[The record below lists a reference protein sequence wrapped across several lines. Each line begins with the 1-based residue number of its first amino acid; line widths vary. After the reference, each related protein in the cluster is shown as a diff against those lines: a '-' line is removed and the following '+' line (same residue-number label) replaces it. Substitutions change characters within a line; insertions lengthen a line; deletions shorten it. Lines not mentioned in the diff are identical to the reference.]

1 MITRLI
7 FAALLC
13 TPFMV
18 SSLPPEWPQEFG
30 DRDAIH
36 RQLGEIN
43 KKLNDR
49 FRAKISIKRYTGK
62 YQEDRSEE
70 NLNGILGAVGDLIE
84 LDDKKKQVL
93 YKELK
98 KNWFF
103 TKELLLNGIDHD
115 CRVYQELIHSCRG
128 AQEENT
134 SLSVYGFLDLLFLSK
149 EYYLTEQGDVAKRSV
164 GAVPRICHALPNY
177 IETDR
182 KFYQEIYSSLWDF
195 VEQAA
200 PKNIQDLMR
209 TKAKKLPKYAA
220 LIAGDFVKRHKE
232 LTPEFEAIA
241 KADREAVF
249 EPETRHRLLQLE
261 APKFDKTLKLLK
273 ILYQSSEKERT
284 PRQVVFSTYMGDV
297 IVLRMLRPFY
307 DQIRSHQENQARAER
322 AAARE
327 EAAAEVEGG
336 TAASSSAHPDDKGF
350 SLLAFAEQEGFY
362 QGSDVV
368 FGPKKGDGPA
378 AEGVE
383 EELSTSDSSD
393 DEEW

>member
-1 MITRLI
+1 M
-7 FAALLC
+7 
-13 TPFMV
+13 
-18 SSLPPEWPQEFG
+18 
-30 DRDAIH
+30 
-36 RQLGEIN
+36 
-43 KKLNDR
+43 NDR

-93 YKELK
+93 SKELK

-115 CRVYQELIHSCRG
+115 CGVYQELIHSCCG

-249 EPETRHRLLQLE
+249 EPEIRHRLLQLE
-261 APKFDKTLKLLK
+261 APKFDKTVKLLAA
-273 ILYQSSEKERT
+273 LYSSNEKERI

-327 EAAAEVEGG
+327 EAVAEVEEGG
-336 TAASSSAHPDDKGF
+336 TAASSSAHPDDIGF
-350 SLLAFAEQEGFY
+350 SLLTFAEQEGFY

>member
-1 MITRLI
+1 
-7 FAALLC
+7 
-13 TPFMV
+13 MV

-62 YQEDRSEE
+62 YQEDPSQE
-70 NLNGILGAVGDLIE
+70 NLEGILGAVGNLID

-93 YKELK
+93 SNELK
-98 KNWFF
+98 NNWSL

-115 CRVYQELIHSCRG
+115 CGVYQELIHSCHD

-134 SLSVYGFLDLLFLSK
+134 SLSVYGFLDLLFLSR
-149 EYYLTEQGDVAKRSV
+149 EYYSTEQGDVAKRSI

-177 IETDR
+177 METDR
-182 KFYQEIYSSLWDF
+182 KFYQEIYSSLWNF
-195 VEQAA
+195 VRQAA
-200 PKNIQDLMR
+200 PRNIQDLMLA
-209 TKAKKLPKYAA
+209 KAEKLPKHA
-220 LIAGDFVKRHKE
+220 LSIAQDFVKRHRE

-241 KADREAVF
+241 KADREAIF
-249 EPETRHRLLQLE
+249 EPEIRHRLLQLE
-261 APKFDKTLKLLK
+261 APKFDKTVKLLAA
-273 ILYQSSEKERT
+273 LYSSNEKERI

-297 IVLRMLRPFY
+297 IVLKMLRPFY
-307 DQIRSHQENQARAER
+307 DKIRSHQERQARAER

-327 EAAAEVEGG
+327 EAAAEVEGS
-336 TAASSSAHPDDKGF
+336 TAASSSAHPDDIGF

-368 FGPKKGDGPA
+368 FGPKKGDEPA